1 MPPSAKRAQRGRREL
16 RLGRDVKTI
25 QPTDAEM
32 GPSSSPT
39 RPAKRRK
46 KVATPEPDRR
56 SSNIDSDH
64 GPPTDDDQ
72 IVSQVTQQLKSQAV
86 QASKDHANA
95 IYEANGDGVKA
106 YAKVAAQDW
115 TFYITK
121 LAVNI
126 GRAPEGQGAEEDAA
140 ERDYV
145 HIDLGPS
152 KMVSRAHAAIIFDS
166 KDEKWLLQIK
176 GRNGAKVDGQPLKCR
191 VSHPL
196 TSGEV
201 IEIGEVEMMFV
212 LPSEITPLHV
222 HPTFLQRSGLPAD
235 MPTSRRQPAIA
246 PATADYKRPGTPP
259 PTRRNDFKS
268 PAVSTPAVIIGASG
282 VDLSIDDNQHIKPQY
297 SYAQMITQAIVN
309 AQDEKLNL
317 NGIYTYIMDTYSYYR
332 NQQAAGWQN
341 SIRHNLSL
349 NKSFDKVAR
358 STDEPGKGMKWQI
371 VPEAREEMIRNA
383 YKVGRGGHRGSS
395 APSSPN
401 QLNYITQGPK
411 DMAGR
416 DTPTGR
422 KRRASPLT
430 SPVPRSSLRMSQS
443 TPNRSDRSG
452 LNATLTA
459 DGSPLPRPR
468 KTMDAESSFAG
479 YQPQSPTLTSSYQ
492 DDNSAFVTPAPPRIH
507 PRLAPPSTAQR
518 PSQHMPTSSP
528 APFWRYADI
537 GSTPLKPMAPYESPS
552 KTRGPMPPQSSSPPP
567 MGKSPPSSPTRP
579 QLPPQQTVQEPNAAE
594 VEEEGIDLTKGFQSI
609 SAYHAPSIPAT
620 VYESRLMPLNI
631 GDAVMLSPN
640 ALKVLGALDLYD
652 TYGYHGLRI
661 YRYVLIDE
669 LVAALAKGGVVVEYG
684 ARFSHV
690 EKDTA
695 EGVSFALT
703 DEKSIETSLL
713 VEADGIPSA
722 VRKHLYPGLE
732 STFVGMA
739 GITAAVPTAQLQL
752 PDGYHIPVTIV
763 SPQGAFVTAP
773 QKTDGSEALIGKQ
786 MRLAPAERQPGW
798 DRDFVAEKQSA
809 IALLQGATGTFR
821 ILGRRQK
828 IENMAPAL
836 RFWQIYRQGRVDK
849 VLELNNEIDQRRMP
863 STDVVVGEENGLRN
877 PDFQKDAM
885 D

>member
-1 MPPSAKRAQRGRREL
+1 MPPSTKRAQRGRRDL
-16 RLGRDVKTI
+16 RLGRDARTI
-25 QPTDAEM
+25 SSTDAEM
-32 GPSSSPT
+32 DPSSSPT

-46 KVATPEPDRR
+46 KATSPESDRR
-56 SSNIDSDH
+56 SSNIDNDNA
-64 GPPTDDDQ
+64 PPTDDDQ

-95 IYEANGDGVKA
+95 IHEANGDGVKA

-126 GRAPEGQGAEEDAA
+126 GRAPEVAQGTEQEAEDQ
-140 ERDYV
+140 DHV

-152 KMVSRAHAAIIFDS
+152 KMVSRAHAAIVFDS
-166 KDEKWLLQIK
+166 KDEKWLLQVK
-176 GRNGAKVDGQPLKCR
+176 GRNGARIDGQSLKPR

-201 IEIGEVEMMFV
+201 IEIGNVEMMFV
-212 LPSEITPLHV
+212 LPSEISPLHV
-222 HPTFLQRSGLPAD
+222 HPSFLQRCGLPDDIPA
-235 MPTSRRQPAIA
+235 SRRPPAIA
-246 PATADYKRPGTPP
+246 PAPVNYKRLGTPP
-259 PTRRNDFKS
+259 STRRTDLKS

-282 VDLSIDDNQHIKPQY
+282 VDLSLDDNQHIKPQY
-297 SYAQMITQAIVN
+297 SYAQMITQAILN
-309 AQDEKLNL
+309 APDEKLNL

-332 NQQAAGWQN
+332 KQQAAGWQN

-371 VPEAREEMIRNA
+371 VSEAREEMVRNA

-459 DGSPLPRPR
+459 DGSPLPRQR

-528 APFWRYADI
+528 APFWRYAEI
-537 GSTPLKPMAPYESPS
+537 GSTPLKPMAAYESPS

-579 QLPPQQTVQEPNAAE
+579 QLPVQKTVEEPNTAE
-594 VEEEGIDLTKGFQSI
+594 VEEEGFDLTKGFQSI
-609 SAYHAPSIPAT
+609 SAYHAPVGRGLP
-620 VYESRLMPLNI
+620 VPK
-631 GDAVMLSPN
+631 
-640 ALKVLGALDLYD
+640 ALKG
-652 TYGYHGLRI
+652 
-661 YRYVLIDE
+661 
-669 LVAALAKGGVVVEYG
+669 
-684 ARFSHV
+684 
-690 EKDTA
+690 
-695 EGVSFALT
+695 
-703 DEKSIETSLL
+703 
-713 VEADGIPSA
+713 
-722 VRKHLYPGLE
+722 
-732 STFVGMA
+732 
-739 GITAAVPTAQLQL
+739 
-752 PDGYHIPVTIV
+752 
-763 SPQGAFVTAP
+763 
-773 QKTDGSEALIGKQ
+773 KT
-786 MRLAPAERQPGW
+786 
-798 DRDFVAEKQSA
+798 
-809 IALLQGATGTFR
+809 
-821 ILGRRQK
+821 
-828 IENMAPAL
+828 
-836 RFWQIYRQGRVDK
+836 
-849 VLELNNEIDQRRMP
+849 
-863 STDVVVGEENGLRN
+863 
-877 PDFQKDAM
+877 
-885 D
+885 

>member
-1 MPPSAKRAQRGRREL
+1 MPPSTKRAQRGRRDL
-16 RLGRDVKTI
+16 RLGRDARTI
-25 QPTDAEM
+25 SSTDAEM
-32 GPSSSPT
+32 DPSSSPT

-46 KVATPEPDRR
+46 KAASPESDRR
-56 SSNIDSDH
+56 SSNLDNDH
-64 GPPTDDDQ
+64 APPTDDDQ

-95 IYEANGDGVKA
+95 IHEANGDGVKA

-126 GRAPEGQGAEEDAA
+126 GRAPEVAQGAEQEAEDQ
-140 ERDYV
+140 DHV

-152 KMVSRAHAAIIFDS
+152 KMVSRAHAAIVFDS
-166 KDEKWLLQIK
+166 KDEKWLLQVK
-176 GRNGAKVDGQPLKCR
+176 GRNGARIDGQSLKPR

-201 IEIGEVEMMFV
+201 IEIGNVEMMFV
-212 LPSEITPLHV
+212 LPSEISPLHV
-222 HPTFLQRSGLPAD
+222 HPSFLQRCGLPD
-235 MPTSRRQPAIA
+235 DIPSSCRPPAIA
-246 PATADYKRPGTPP
+246 PAPVNYKRPGTPP
-259 PTRRNDFKS
+259 STRRIDIKS
-268 PAVSTPAVIIGASG
+268 PAVSTPAVIIGTSG
-282 VDLSIDDNQHIKPQY
+282 VDLSLDDNQHIKPQY
-297 SYAQMITQAIVN
+297 SYAQMITQAILN
-309 AQDEKLNL
+309 APDEKLNL

-371 VPEAREEMIRNA
+371 VSEAREEMVRNA

-430 SPVPRSSLRMSQS
+430 SPVPRSSLHMSQS
-443 TPNRSDRSG
+443 TPSRSDRPG

-459 DGSPLPRPR
+459 DGSPLPRQR

-528 APFWRYADI
+528 APFWRYAEI
-537 GSTPLKPMAPYESPS
+537 GSTPLKPIAAYESPS

-579 QLPPQQTVQEPNAAE
+579 QLPVQKTVEEPNTAE
-594 VEEEGIDLTKGFQSI
+594 VEEEGFDLTK
-609 SAYHAPSIPAT
+609 
-620 VYESRLMPLNI
+620 
-631 GDAVMLSPN
+631 
-640 ALKVLGALDLYD
+640 
-652 TYGYHGLRI
+652 
-661 YRYVLIDE
+661 
-669 LVAALAKGGVVVEYG
+669 
-684 ARFSHV
+684 
-690 EKDTA
+690 
-695 EGVSFALT
+695 
-703 DEKSIETSLL
+703 
-713 VEADGIPSA
+713 
-722 VRKHLYPGLE
+722 
-732 STFVGMA
+732 
-739 GITAAVPTAQLQL
+739 
-752 PDGYHIPVTIV
+752 
-763 SPQGAFVTAP
+763 
-773 QKTDGSEALIGKQ
+773 
-786 MRLAPAERQPGW
+786 
-798 DRDFVAEKQSA
+798 
-809 IALLQGATGTFR
+809 
-821 ILGRRQK
+821 
-828 IENMAPAL
+828 
-836 RFWQIYRQGRVDK
+836 
-849 VLELNNEIDQRRMP
+849 
-863 STDVVVGEENGLRN
+863 
-877 PDFQKDAM
+877 
-885 D
+885 

>member
-1 MPPSAKRAQRGRREL
+1 MPPSTKRAQRGRRDL
-16 RLGRDVKTI
+16 RFGRNTKTI
-25 QPTDAEM
+25 SSTDAEM
-32 GPSSSPT
+32 DPSSSPT

-46 KVATPEPDRR
+46 KAASPEPDRR
-56 SSNIDSDH
+56 SSNIDSDQT
-64 GPPTDDDQ
+64 PPTDADQ
-72 IVSQVTQQLKSQAV
+72 IVSQVTQQLNSQAV

-95 IYEANGDGVKA
+95 IHEANGDGVKA

-126 GRAPEGQGAEEDAA
+126 GRAPEIPQGPDEDEEDQ
-140 ERDYV
+140 DHV

-152 KMVSRAHAAIIFDS
+152 KMVSRAHAAIVFDS
-166 KDEKWLLQIK
+166 KDEKWLLQVK
-176 GRNGAKVDGQPLKCR
+176 GRNGAKVDGQPLKPR

-201 IEIGEVEMMFV
+201 IEIGNVEMMFV
-212 LPSEITPLHV
+212 LPSEISPLHV
-222 HPTFLQRSGLPAD
+222 HPTFLQRCGLPTDTA
-235 MPTSRRQPAIA
+235 TSRRQQAIA
-246 PATADYKRPGTPP
+246 PAPADHKRPGTPP
-259 PTRRNDFKS
+259 PTHRNDFKS

-282 VDLSIDDNQHIKPQY
+282 VDLSLNENQHIKPQY
-297 SYAQMITQAIVN
+297 SYAQMITQAILN

-371 VPEAREEMIRNA
+371 VPEAREEMVRNA

-422 KRRASPLT
+422 KRRVSPLT

-459 DGSPLPRPR
+459 DGSPLPRQR

-552 KTRGPMPPQSSSPPP
+552 KTRGAMPPQSSSPPP

-579 QLPPQQTVQEPNAAE
+579 QLPVQQTVEEPNTAE
-594 VEEEGIDLTKGFQSI
+594 VEEEGFDLTKGFQSI
-609 SAYHAPSIPAT
+609 SAYHAP
-620 VYESRLMPLNI
+620 VGR
-631 GDAVMLSPN
+631 
-640 ALKVLGALDLYD
+640 
-652 TYGYHGLRI
+652 GL
-661 YRYVLIDE
+661 
-669 LVAALAKGGVVVEYG
+669 
-684 ARFSHV
+684 
-690 EKDTA
+690 
-695 EGVSFALT
+695 
-703 DEKSIETSLL
+703 
-713 VEADGIPSA
+713 P
-722 VRKHLYPGLE
+722 
-732 STFVGMA
+732 
-739 GITAAVPTAQLQL
+739 VPTALK
-752 PDGYHIPVTIV
+752 GNT
-763 SPQGAFVTAP
+763 
-773 QKTDGSEALIGKQ
+773 
-786 MRLAPAERQPGW
+786 
-798 DRDFVAEKQSA
+798 
-809 IALLQGATGTFR
+809 
-821 ILGRRQK
+821 
-828 IENMAPAL
+828 
-836 RFWQIYRQGRVDK
+836 
-849 VLELNNEIDQRRMP
+849 
-863 STDVVVGEENGLRN
+863 
-877 PDFQKDAM
+877 
-885 D
+885 

>member
-1 MPPSAKRAQRGRREL
+1 MPPSTKRAQRGRRDL
-16 RLGRDVKTI
+16 RLGRDARTI
-25 QPTDAEM
+25 SSTDAEM
-32 GPSSSPT
+32 DPSSSPT

-46 KVATPEPDRR
+46 KAASPESDRR
-56 SSNIDSDH
+56 SSNLDNDH
-64 GPPTDDDQ
+64 APPTDDDQ

-95 IYEANGDGVKA
+95 IHEANGDGVKA

-126 GRAPEGQGAEEDAA
+126 GRAPEVAQGAEQEAEDQ
-140 ERDYV
+140 DHV

-152 KMVSRAHAAIIFDS
+152 KMVSRAHAAIVFDS
-166 KDEKWLLQIK
+166 KDEKWLLQVK
-176 GRNGAKVDGQPLKCR
+176 GRNGARIDGQSLKPR

-201 IEIGEVEMMFV
+201 IEIGNVEMMFV
-212 LPSEITPLHV
+212 LPSEISPLHV
-222 HPTFLQRSGLPAD
+222 HPSFLQRCGLAD
-235 MPTSRRQPAIA
+235 DIPSSRRPPAIA
-246 PATADYKRPGTPP
+246 PAPVNYKRPGTPP
-259 PTRRNDFKS
+259 STRRIDIKS

-282 VDLSIDDNQHIKPQY
+282 VDLSLDDNQHIKPQY
-297 SYAQMITQAIVN
+297 SYAQMITQAILN
-309 AQDEKLNL
+309 APDEKLNL

-371 VPEAREEMIRNA
+371 VSEAREEMVRNA

-443 TPNRSDRSG
+443 TPNRSDRPG

-459 DGSPLPRPR
+459 DGSPLPRQR

-528 APFWRYADI
+528 APFWSLRESVKDERTNAASEQQPAADGQI
-537 GSTPLKPMAPYESPS
+537 
-552 KTRGPMPPQSSSPPP
+552 
-567 MGKSPPSSPTRP
+567 
-579 QLPPQQTVQEPNAAE
+579 PPQQPNEAATAS
-594 VEEEGIDLTKGFQSI
+594 TKNGGG
-609 SAYHAPSIPAT
+609 AKY
-620 VYESRLMPLNI
+620 SRGGRGRLRF
-631 GDAVMLSPN
+631 DQVRW
-640 ALKVLGALDLYD
+640 VYD
-652 TYGYHGLRI
+652 TVRSKVYNFGSLEHRNGRLAAIQDFGGVKKYGYNGMRN
-661 YRYVLIDE
+661 RYVLIDE
-669 LVAALAKGGVVVEYG
+669 LVAALAKTRRGGG
-684 ARFSHV
+684 IRCQIFLV
-690 EKDTA
+690 EKDTPK
-695 EGVSFALT
+695 GVSFALT
-703 DEKSIETSLL
+703 DGRCIEKLLL
-713 VEADGIPSA
+713 VRADGIQSTDHM
-722 VRKHLYPGLE
+722 HLWPDFAT
-732 STFVGMA
+732 TFTGMA
-739 GITAAVPTAQLQL
+739 GITTAVATAQLQL
-752 PDGYHIPVTIV
+752 PAGYHGPVTIV
-763 SPQGAFVTAP
+763 TLQSALVIALQQG
-773 QKTDGSEALIGKQ
+773 DGLEVLIGKKMQ
-786 MRLAPAERQPGW
+786 LATDER
-798 DRDFVAEKQSA
+798 
-809 IALLQGATGTFR
+809 
-821 ILGRRQK
+821 
-828 IENMAPAL
+828 
-836 RFWQIYRQGRVDK
+836 
-849 VLELNNEIDQRRMP
+849 
-863 STDVVVGEENGLRN
+863 
-877 PDFQKDAM
+877 
-885 D
+885 